1 MTDPDGAARRS
12 ADAERWAALH
22 ADELV
27 GHPLADAEPA
37 VQAAGLRMK
46 VVHPTGATTL
56 EYGIGRITVDVDEQD
71 RITGLRAG

>member
-1 MTDPDGAARRS
+1 MRTSWSDTPRGRQ
-12 ADAERWAALH
+12 
-22 ADELV
+22 
-27 GHPLADAEPA
+27 PA